1 MNNQQNLDNLTRVT
15 ELIAAG
21 FGRRRIAKE
30 LQISEWEARALIGT
44 VLPDKPVN
52 AQRPTSVRTPPAI
65 NHKNNKTVNST
76 NISIIPNAQTKD
88 SSVSTHVLTR
98 SATLKVACISD
109 VHYPYQDQKAEEIA
123 LSFLSD
129 YRPDVIVWNGDIFDF
144 YAVSQYEKNI
154 NKKMNIQDEIDYG
167 VERLQLWMNT
177 IKPKKAYFRQGN
189 HESRLARLANK
200 TAPALTA
207 LRSLS
212 LEANVDFDALNI
224 EYVPDHQDLFIGDL
238 LFIHG
243 TVVRKHG
250 GSSARGH
257 FEQYGCSVIMGHTH
271 RLAVAY
277 KRSKHATHT
286 LIENGTLCDFDVEYA
301 QFPDWQQGFTTVE
314 FDGDDFSV
322 QQHPIIDYKLI
333 ANGKV
338 YTK

>member
-1 MNNQQNLDNLTRVT
+1 MNNQNSLDKLNRVQQ
-15 ELIAAG
+15 LLANG

-30 LQISEWEARALIGT
+30 MQISEWEARALIGI
-44 VLPDKPVN
+44 VSPDMPVN
-52 AQRPTSVRTPPAI
+52 AQSPTRVRTPPAI
-65 NHKNNKTVNST
+65 NPKSNKIVSQTT
-76 NISIIPNAQTKD
+76 ISVVPNAQTKD
-88 SSVSTHVLTR
+88 SSSTSDVVSR
-98 SATLKVACISD
+98 NSTLKVACISD

-123 LSFLSD
+123 LAFLSD
-129 YRPDVIVWNGDIFDF
+129 YKPDVIVWNGDIFDF

-167 VERLQLWMNT
+167 VDRIRTWMET
-177 IKPKKAYFRQGN
+177 IAPKKAYFRQGN

-200 TAPALTA
+200 AAPALTA

-212 LEANVDFDALNI
+212 LEANVDFKSLGI
-224 EYVPDHQDLFIGDL
+224 EFIPDHQDLFIGSL

-250 GSSARGH
+250 GNSARGH
-257 FEQYGCSVIMGHTH
+257 YEQYGCSVMMGHTH
-271 RLAVAY
+271 RLAVTY

-301 QFPDWQQGFTTVE
+301 QFPDWQQGFTTIE

-322 QQHPIIDYKLI
+322 QQRPIIDYKLI